1 MAELTSGLLRGPRFN
16 PEVHAQAAERANA
29 KAAEGDTDTDWRA
42 HLIHSEPAEEDHA
55 STSRRVPL
63 PGDINP
69 PSPFQAFLRDMAC
82 VVEGGDLEAEGRSEL
97 ELSLHFLDRSS
108 GQEKT
113 ALCRKLKMLPEEC
126 VRSGM
131 PDLEALALDYAME
144 AGPWGPYKWN
154 IRGWLKGELIWTTS
168 QRINLMQP
176 PTWGPKAAPKE
187 EAPVP
192 TLTPLDQLRG
202 TLDLARTM
210 REALGIGG
218 GSSGMDA
225 ATLTAATTAAEMR
238 AKYEMGE
245 AHRKEVD
252 RLKDEHRKEVDR
264 FRDDLADLR
273 RQLQE
278 KEFELRNAPQTEE
291 LSPLNIFMSKLEPG
305 AVNALLGGVAAKL
318 MQPTKPAPSTPSA
331 RTKPEL
337 RTQSAAEAP
346 HARVHPLRRPTAA
359 ASPAQALPEP
369 TRAEAWD
376 AVALLNEA
384 ADVELSESAEDAEVR
399 RLLQQLADAGLQ
411 EGSLARWWAT
421 LNAPADPAN
430 PEAPTWL
437 QYAEHRIQQSELDG
451 SEDAAVD
458 AEEPMDTEALKAL
471 LITRLEAH
479 ASDEDILAEIRER
492 FTPTQ
497 IDQARMMLRFAPA
510 SALAGMLGVPQHE
523 ERLAVLRSRLLRD

>member
-1 MAELTSGLLRGPRFN
+1 MAELTQGLLRGPRFD
-16 PEVHAQAAERANA
+16 PEESARAAGKAYAQAG
-29 KAAEGDTDTDWRA
+29 EGDTDTDWRT
-42 HLIHSEPAEEDHA
+42 HLIASEALEDEVSPAA
-55 STSRRVPL
+55 RRVPL
-63 PGDINP
+63 PGDLQP
-69 PSPFQAFLRDMAC
+69 PSPFQAFLRDMASL
-82 VVEGGDLEAEGRSEL
+82 VEGGDLDSEGRTEL
-97 ELSLHFLDRSS
+97 ELSLHFLDRAS
-108 GQEKT
+108 GQEKA

-154 IRGWLKGELIWTTS
+154 IRGWLKGELVWTTS

-176 PTWGPKAAPKE
+176 PSWAPKASPKE

-192 TLTPLDQLRG
+192 TPTPLDQLRG

-210 REALGIGG
+210 REALGMGAA
-218 GSSGMDA
+218 SGMDA

-252 RLKDEHRKEVDR
+252 LLKDEHRKEVDR
-264 FRDDLADLR
+264 FRDDLAELR

-278 KEFELRNAPQTEE
+278 KDFELRSAPPSEE

-318 MQPTKPAPSTPSA
+318 MQPTKAAPSTPPT
-331 RTKPEL
+331 RTKAEL
-337 RTQSAAEAP
+337 RTQNAAEAP
-346 HARVHPLRRPTAA
+346 HPKVQPLRRPEAVA
-359 ASPAQALPEP
+359 GPVQALPEP

-376 AVALLNEA
+376 AVALLSEA
-384 ADVELSESAEDAEVR
+384 ADVSLDESAEDAEVR

-421 LNAPADPAN
+421 LNAPADSAN
-430 PEAPTWL
+430 PQSPSWL
-437 QYAEHRIQQSELDG
+437 HYAEYRVEHAERDSSD
-451 SEDAAVD
+451 DAPD
-458 AEEPMDTEALKAL
+458 DSEEPMDTEALKAL

-479 ASDEDILAEIRER
+479 ASDGDILAEIRAQ
-492 FTPTQ
+492 FTPAQ